1 MRPSQAGDYFG
12 ERSVVFDE
20 VRGAT
25 IVAATAVCLLSLNRE
40 KFAELRLEDYVKF
53 ADRKTGVA
61 TIEAKPPSEKTES
74 ERQLMLS
81 ALQESSTLGG
91 KSGSLLESQ
100 AEALVDLMW
109 KQTVEAR
116 QAVITQGNM
125 ADYFYIIQAGS
136 FALQEGGIPKEV
148 LKPGD
153 CFGELPLLQLRPHQ
167 HSVAAKE
174 RSTVWVIDRWQFKN
188 ILFKVPEHKVFE
200 YIGYLDR
207 VQILDA
213 LSLDEKT
220 FTAQALTEMTFEEG
234 DVILKQGETGDTF
247 YILFDGEVTVLIN
260 GNQVAR
266 LQASTEELTAH
277 HFGEKALLSS
287 QPRAATVQVTS
298 PQAKVLALDRIA
310 FNQLL
315 GSLEEIIQ
323 AQEDGRT
330 RATKN
335 LKGVT
340 AKPFQKIFR
349 KDLVGV
355 GLLGVG
361 QFGAVELVAHK
372 YAEETF
378 AMKSCSKG
386 LLVKTK
392 KKDVVLN
399 EKMALSYVLSPFIIQ
414 LFETYSDDQTLYLLL
429 EAALGGDL
437 HGLFCRK
444 KLYGSERHVVFYTAG
459 ATLALDYLHKRRIIH
474 RDLRP
479 ENILITTEGY
489 MKLCD
494 FGLAKFVVEQSH
506 TNCGCPDY
514 YAPEMV
520 LASGHGSALD
530 WWTLGVLLF
539 ELMAGQPPF
548 ESPNPM
554 QIFAR
559 ILHGLRKAPYLPE
572 IGRAPADLV
581 KNLLRKEPADRLP
594 VRLGI
599 AKLKDHRFFHDM
611 NWSLLADLKFE
622 APYKPNVRSKRDL
635 ANFHPGNTL
644 PVPAE
649 YKDDSTFWDKDFAS

>member
-1 MRPSQAGDYFG
+1 MSVIKQGDPGSELFLIRSGEVTVLVSKDDGRAPKRVASLKAGDYFG

-167 HSVAAKE
+167 HSVAAKD

-414 LFETYSDDQTLYLLL
+414 LFEKTYSDDQTLYLLL

-459 ATLALDYLHKRRIIH
+459 ATLALDYLHK
-474 RDLRP
+474 
-479 ENILITTEGY
+479 
-489 MKLCD
+489 
-494 FGLAKFVVEQSH
+494 
-506 TNCGCPDY
+506 
-514 YAPEMV
+514 
-520 LASGHGSALD
+520 
-530 WWTLGVLLF
+530 F

-559 ILHGLRKAPYLPE
+559 ILQGLRKA
-572 IGRAPADLV
+572 
-581 KNLLRKEPADRLP
+581 RKEPADRLP

-649 YKDDSTFWDKDFAS
+649 YEDDSTFWDKDFAS